1 MSDLA
6 VPAEKSPHHKIT
18 LRAQL
23 LTARRSLS
31 VAARAVAAAQ
41 LQSQI
46 LALVRRIAPT
56 TIAAY
61 VPSGSEP
68 GGPDLP
74 DVLRD
79 ALPPAGRLLLP
90 VLLPDNDL
98 DWAEYTG
105 ALLTGRRGLR
115 EPSGPRLGVTAI
127 RSAGLILVPALAV
140 GRDGVRMG
148 RGGGSYDRALSRL
161 PSRNQPATGSPSPDP
176 APGAGSAPLGP
187 LVVALLHDHEAVD
200 SVPAEPHDRPV
211 HGVLTPTAGFSARP
225 A

>member
-6 VPAEKSPHHKIT
+6 AGAEKSPQNKIT

-31 VAARAVAAAQ
+31 VAARTAAATKLHQ
-41 LQSQI
+41 QTLS
-46 LALVRRIAPT
+46 LVRRSAPR

-61 VPSGSEP
+61 VPSGPEP
-68 GGPDLP
+68 GGPALP
-74 DVLRD
+74 DLLRA
-79 ALPPAGRLLLP
+79 ALPAGGRLLLP

-105 ALLTGRRGLR
+105 ALAPAGRGLH
-115 EPSGPRLGVTAI
+115 EPTGPRLGVTAHL
-127 RSAGLILVPALAV
+127 AAELILVPALAV
-140 GRDGVRMG
+140 GRDGIRMG

-161 PSRNQPATGSPSPDP
+161 PVP
-176 APGAGSAPLGP
+176 GP
-187 LVVALLHDHEAVD
+187 LVVALLHEHEALE

-211 HGVLTPTAGFSARP
+211 DGILTPAGFFPRP